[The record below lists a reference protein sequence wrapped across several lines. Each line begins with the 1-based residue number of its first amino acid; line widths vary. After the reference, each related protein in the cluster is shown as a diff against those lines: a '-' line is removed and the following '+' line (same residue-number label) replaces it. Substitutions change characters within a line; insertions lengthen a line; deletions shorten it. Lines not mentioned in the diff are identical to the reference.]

1 MHAAVQRQTHLPS
14 AWIIENVENR
24 GVEVSLADVVT
35 DTRTGWDRR
44 RGLTVEQPDGH
55 PYLKMNQIDF
65 DGRLNLS
72 GLTHVQGSL
81 EEAERYRVRTGD
93 VLFNN
98 RNSREL
104 VGKTAIVDNRANGYT
119 YNNNLVRLRF
129 NTSVIPAFAV
139 MQMNATPFRRRVASN
154 VSASTNVAAIYTRD
168 LLRQVLW
175 VPDLERQ
182 AALVASYDN
191 VAVGLKRMTSTL
203 SDLGERSVRLRR
215 SLLKAAFTG
224 RLLGRGSDLDLVKE
238 MPGV

>member
-1 MHAAVQRQTHLPS
+1 
-14 AWIIENVENR
+14 
-24 GVEVSLADVVT
+24 
-35 DTRTGWDRR
+35 
-44 RGLTVEQPDGH
+44 
-55 PYLKMNQIDF
+55 
-65 DGRLNLS
+65 
-72 GLTHVQGSL
+72 
-81 EEAERYRVRTGD
+81 
-93 VLFNN
+93 
-98 RNSREL
+98 
-104 VGKTAIVDNRANGYT
+104 
-119 YNNNLVRLRF
+119 
-129 NTSVIPAFAV
+129 
-139 MQMNATPFRRRVASN
+139 MQMNASPFRRRVASN